1 MESGPSRV
9 SAVLHRSAYV
19 FLLLGFACFISYAGM
34 VGWNLDEPPKPIE
47 KVALALAIVAFVLGL
62 VCIAGAG
69 SEAFG
74 RRYSP
79 ERRRRYNRSALIS
92 LAVTAFFGLLFI
104 RDWLWRDYDRPG
116 GLQELFRTLLPWL
129 LLAGVTALVGGLAI
143 VLVQA
148 MARPLNA
155 ED

>member
-1 MESGPSRV
+1 MKSGISSV
-9 SAVLHRSAYV
+9 SALLRKSAYV
-19 FLLLGFACFISYAGM
+19 FLLVGRACFLLCAGV
-34 VGWNLDEPPKPIE
+34 VGRNLDKPGQPIE

-69 SEAFG
+69 PEAFG
-74 RRYSP
+74 SRYSP

-92 LAVTAFFGLLFI
+92 LSVTVLFGLLFI
-104 RDWLWRDYDRPG
+104 RDWLRRDYGRA
-116 GLQELFRTLLPWL
+116 ELFRALLPWL

-143 VLVQA
+143 VLIRALV
-148 MARPLNA
+148 RPRNA